1 MKIHSS
7 YKIKI
12 KGCSSVFDETV
23 SLYRKAVDFFINV
36 ILSRWETDFSICKNQ
51 SDVIRLAERLCHSTA
66 KRPFVDF
73 DFSKDFYKFP
83 SYLRRAAIVQ
93 AFGDVSSYQTRLQLW
108 QKHRQGQAPGMLR
121 VGHVFPA
128 MYRDNMFRRTGRETA
143 RVKVFVRHT
152 WDWIDIGLRKT
163 DVDYIARYCS
173 TRKECVPILRKRGKN
188 WFLEFGF
195 EESVKLSDTPI
206 EQQRIVAVDLGINN
220 ACVCSVMNADGTI
233 LARRFL
239 RLSQEQ
245 DRLKRSLDRIKQAQ
259 RHGARKMPRLWAL
272 CKGINDDISVKTARF
287 IMDVA
292 VLYEADTI
300 VIEKLEL
307 RGKKRGGKRQR
318 LHHWRAQYVQQMV
331 EHKAHRCGMRIRRV
345 NAWNTSRLAF
355 DGSGMVE
362 RDAKNYSL
370 CTFVNGKRYHADLN
384 ASYNIGARYFVREL
398 FKTLTVTQG
407 QHISAK
413 VPECVKRST
422 CTLSSLIR
430 LHTEMRSFR
439 TALV

>member
-1 MKIHSS
+1 
-7 YKIKI
+7 
-12 KGCSSVFDETV
+12 
-23 SLYRKAVDFFINV
+23 
-36 ILSRWETDFSICKNQ
+36 
-51 SDVIRLAERLCHSTA
+51 
-66 KRPFVDF
+66 
-73 DFSKDFYKFP
+73 
-83 SYLRRAAIVQ
+83 
-93 AFGDVSSYQTRLQLW
+93 
-108 QKHRQGQAPGMLR
+108 
-121 VGHVFPA
+121 
-128 MYRDNMFRRTGRETA
+128 
-143 RVKVFVRHT
+143 
-152 WDWIDIGLRKT
+152 
-163 DVDYIARYCS
+163 
-173 TRKECVPILRKRGKN
+173 
-188 WFLEFGF
+188 
-195 EESVKLSDTPI
+195 
-206 EQQRIVAVDLGINN
+206 
-220 ACVCSVMNADGTI
+220 
-233 LARRFL
+233 
-239 RLSQEQ
+239 
-245 DRLKRSLDRIKQAQ
+245 
-259 RHGARKMPRLWAL
+259 
-272 CKGINDDISVKTARF
+272 
-287 IMDVA
+287 MDVA

-362 RDAKNYSL
+362 RDAKNYSS

-439 TALV
+439 TALL